1 MLILPLNPGRG
12 QALIAR
18 EMGIGYDGRVSRPDE
33 VRVPAQG
40 AWEMVRARP
49 APALRPFVR
58 EYVGWHEHAV
68 NPVHRRELPT
78 EIIPV
83 IVNLAGPI
91 RVFDAS
97 HSGQWTDHDSFST
110 GAYDTHV
117 IVGSAGATGGLQ
129 INFTIL
135 GARLFFGRPLRELTN
150 LAVPLRDLMGRPA
163 DAFCG
168 RLREV
173 GSWADRF
180 AIADREIAQ
189 RVAGNPAPVA
199 PVSWAWS
206 RLRQSAGRIAIGAL
220 VDEIGWSQKH
230 FISRFRDELGL
241 APKTLGRVLRFAR
254 AVEVLK
260 DGRAH
265 RFADLAAEC
274 GYYDQAHFTRDVRQ
288 FAGVSPRELVRS
300 AAPARGF
307 LVSEL

>member
-1 MLILPLNPGRG
+1 M
-12 QALIAR
+12 
-18 EMGIGYDGRVSRPDE
+18 
-33 VRVPAQG
+33 VRVL
-40 AWEMVRARP
+40 P
-49 APALRPFVR
+49 APPLRPFVR
-58 EYVGWHEHAV
+58 EYVGWHECAAS
-68 NPVHRRELPT
+68 PVHRRELPT

-83 IVNLAGPI
+83 IVNFAGPI
-91 RVFDAS
+91 RVFDAN
-97 HSGQWTDHDSFST
+97 HSGRWTDHDSFST

-117 IVGSAGATGGLQ
+117 IVGSAGTTGGLQ

-150 LAVPLRDLMGRPA
+150 LAVPLRDLMGPSA

-168 RLREV
+168 GLREA

-180 AIADREIAQ
+180 AIVDREIAQ
-189 RVAGNPAPVA
+189 RVARNPAPAA
-199 PVSWAWS
+199 PVGWAWS
-206 RLRQSAGRIAIGAL
+206 RLRQTAGRVAIGTL

-260 DGRAH
+260 RGRAH

-274 GYYDQAHFTRDVRQ
+274 GYYDQAHFTRDVCE
-288 FAGVSPRELVRS
+288 FAGISPRDLVRS
-300 AAPARGF
+300 AAPAGGF
-307 LVSEL
+307 LVAEP